1 MYNHLLM
8 FQMRY
13 SSDYYQIIMLNVIE
27 LHSSDIY
34 SFVNYN
40 KIFFLNAIVHEQERF
55 DANERN
61 FTFYTYVLSVVSM
74 LFCSILRLYST
85 AMKPLS

>member
-13 SSDYYQIIMLNVIE
+13 SSDYYQIIMLNAIE

-61 FTFYTYVLSVVSM
+61 FTFDTYVLSVVSM

>member
-13 SSDYYQIIMLNVIE
+13 SSDYYQIIMLNAIE

-34 SFVNYN
+34 SFVNYK

-61 FTFYTYVLSVVSM
+61 FTFDTYVLSVVSM